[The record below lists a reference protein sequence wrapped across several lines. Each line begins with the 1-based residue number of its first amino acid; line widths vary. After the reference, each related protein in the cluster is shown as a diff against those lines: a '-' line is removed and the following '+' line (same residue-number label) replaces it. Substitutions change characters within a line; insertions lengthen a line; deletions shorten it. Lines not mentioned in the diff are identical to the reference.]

1 MRTVEFITEVE
12 NLGFKAKKTEKLI
25 EIYDQQNT
33 LLIKVRED
41 TEFGIDTMHSK
52 LKEFDPII
60 IRNLI
65 NLVFEYAATPI
76 KDRGLYLGELRELT
90 AIKVQKYIDGN
101 LGRLED
107 IDLKTNNEGLILTI
121 KINLDEPTVT
131 VDDDYKEWEKE
142 ALEDESDNEIV
153 MLPQGRLTELPV
165 LRVKNSNENNV
176 KVEHKVVG
184 ANVHDQ
190 YVLGKDGGL
199 HYLNIQGYI
208 GTEYGEMSF
217 DVEEDEEYRGVFE
230 SWNFLELMEHDAK
243 KINITDSEEYKY
255 HKAGLKKIFEQGL
268 KEENNR
274 NIELFRK
281 ISEDLGEKILEVS
294 REKLDEKRRIQRKIH
309 QIKSRN
315 N

>member
-41 TEFGIDTMHSK
+41 IELGIDTMHSK

-60 IRNLI
+60 KKNLI

-76 KDRGLYLGELRELT
+76 KNRGLYLGELREGT

-107 IDLKTNNEGLILTI
+107 IDLKTNNEGLTLKI
-121 KINLDEPTVT
+121 KINPDEPTVT
-131 VDDDYKEWEKE
+131 VDDDYEEWEQE
-142 ALEDESDNEIV
+142 ALEDESDNQIV

-165 LRVKNSNENNV
+165 LRVKDSSYDNCNV
-176 KVEHKVVG
+176 EFKVVG
-184 ANVHDQ
+184 DNVHDQ

-199 HYLNIQGYI
+199 HYLNTHCYA
-208 GTEYGEMSF
+208 GTEYGEMKF
-217 DVEEDEEYRGVFE
+217 DVKEDEEYGKVFE
-230 SWNFLELMEHDAK
+230 SWNFFELMDHDAK
-243 KINITDSEEYKY
+243 RLKIDDYENYKD
-255 HKAGLKKIFEQGL
+255 LKKAL
-268 KEENNR
+268 KN
-274 NIELFRK
+274 LFVLAFK
-281 ISEDLGEKILEVS
+281 E
-294 REKLDEKRRIQRKIH
+294 REKETKKI
-309 QIKSRN
+309 IASYINDYKTEMKKD
-315 N
+315 

>member
-25 EIYDQQNT
+25 EIYDKQNT

-41 TEFGIDTMHSK
+41 IEFGIDTMHSK
-52 LKEFDPII
+52 LKDFDPII

-107 IDLKTNNEGLILTI
+107 IDLETNNEGLTLKI
-121 KINLDEPTVT
+121 KINPDEKTVT
-131 VDDDYKEWEKE
+131 VDDDYEEWEQE
-142 ALEDESDNEIV
+142 TLEDELDKEIII
-153 MLPQGRLTELPV
+153 LPQGRLTELPV
-165 LRVKNSNENNV
+165 LRVKDSSYDNCNV
-176 KVEHKVVG
+176 EFKVVG
-184 ANVHDQ
+184 ANVHDK

-217 DVEEDEEYRGVFE
+217 DVEEDEEYGGVFE
-230 SWNFLELMEHDAK
+230 SWNFFELMEHDAK
-243 KINITDSEEYKY
+243 ILKINDHFSYKE
-255 HKAGLKKIFEQGL
+255 LKKAL
-268 KEENNR
+268 R
-274 NIELFRK
+274 NLFT
-281 ISEDLGEKILEVS
+281 LAF
-294 REKLDEKRRIQRKIH
+294 EKRERKNKEVITRH
-309 QIKSRN
+309 INDYKAEMKKD
-315 N
+315 

>member
-41 TEFGIDTMHSK
+41 IEFGIDTMHSK
-52 LKEFDPII
+52 LKDFDPII

-101 LGRLED
+101 LGSIED
-107 IDLKTNNEGLILTI
+107 IDLETNNEGLTLKI
-121 KINLDEPTVT
+121 KINPDEQTVT
-131 VDDDYKEWEKE
+131 VDDDYEEWEQK
-142 ALEDESDNEIV
+142 ALEDESDNQIV
-153 MLPQGRLTELPV
+153 MLPQGRLTQLPV
-165 LRVKNSNENNV
+165 LRVKYSHEFY
-176 KVEHKVVG
+176 KVEHRVVG
-184 ANVHDQ
+184 DNVHDK

-199 HYLNIQGYI
+199 HYLNIQGYV
-208 GTEYGEMSF
+208 GTEYDEMSF
-217 DVEEDEEYRGVFE
+217 DVEEDEEYGKIFE

-243 KINITDSEEYKY
+243 RLKIADYENYKE
-255 HKAGLKKIFEQGL
+255 LKKALRDLFILTF
-268 KEENNR
+268 KE
-274 NIELFRK
+274 
-281 ISEDLGEKILEVS
+281 
-294 REKLDEKRRIQRKIH
+294 REKETKK
-309 QIKSRN
+309 
-315 N
+315 

>member
-33 LLIKVRED
+33 LLIKVKED
-41 TEFGIDTMHSK
+41 IEFGIDTMHSK

-60 IRNLI
+60 IRSLI
-65 NLVFEYAATPI
+65 NLVFEYAATPLKERGPYLEEMKTKAKREFYRYMSGHIGTVKDVLI
-76 KDRGLYLGELRELT
+76 KTKENELNL
-90 AIKVQKYIDGN
+90 KVIVTPRDYEMVGIISD
-101 LGRLED
+101 ED
-107 IDLKTNNEGLILTI
+107 YE
-121 KINLDEPTVT
+121 
-131 VDDDYKEWEKE
+131 EWEKE

-153 MLPQGRLTELPV
+153 MLPQGRLTQLPV
-165 LRVKNSNENNV
+165 LRVKNSHENNV

-184 ANVHDQ
+184 ANVHDK

-217 DVEEDEEYRGVFE
+217 DVEEDEEYGGVFE

-243 KINITDSEEYKY
+243 RLKITNDSNYKR
-255 HKAGLKKIFEQGL
+255 HKQALS
-268 KEENNR
+268 
-274 NIELFRK
+274 ELFNLAFK
-281 ISEDLGEKILEVS
+281 E
-294 REKLDEKRRIQRKIH
+294 REKRNREIITRYTNDYKESMKID
-309 QIKSRN
+309 
-315 N
+315 

>member
-41 TEFGIDTMHSK
+41 IEFGIDTMHSK
-52 LKEFDPII
+52 LKDFDPII

-65 NLVFEYAATPI
+65 NLVFEYAATPL
-76 KDRGLYLGELRELT
+76 KDRGLYFGELEEQ
-90 AIKVQKYIDGN
+90 IMIEVQKYIKGIFGN
-101 LGRLED
+101 VQD
-107 IDLKTNNEGLILTI
+107 IDLKTNNNGLTLKI
-121 KINLDEPTVT
+121 KINPHAPKVT
-131 VDDDYKEWEKE
+131 VDEDYEEWEQE
-142 ALEDESDNEIV
+142 ALEDKSDNEIL

-176 KVEHKVVG
+176 KVELKVVG
-184 ANVHDQ
+184 ANVHDK

-217 DVEEDEEYRGVFE
+217 DVGEDEEYRGVFE

-243 KINITDSEEYKY
+243 KLNIIDSEEYKY
-255 HKAGLKKIFEQGL
+255 HKAGLKKIFEQGF
-268 KEENNR
+268 KEENKR

-281 ISEDLGEKILEVS
+281 ISEDLGEKILEVG
-294 REKLDEKRRIQRKIH
+294 REKLDEKRRI
-309 QIKSRN
+309 
-315 N
+315 

>member
-12 NLGFKAKKTEKLI
+12 NLGFKAKKSEKLI

-41 TEFGIDTMHSK
+41 IEFGIDTMHSK

-60 IRNLI
+60 KKNLI

-76 KDRGLYLGELRELT
+76 KNRGLYLGELREET

-107 IDLKTNNEGLILTI
+107 IDLETNNEGLTLKI
-121 KINLDEPTVT
+121 KINPDEQTVT
-131 VDDDYKEWEKE
+131 VDDDYEEWEQE

-165 LRVKNSNENNV
+165 LRVKDSSYDNCNV
-176 KVEHKVVG
+176 EFKVVG
-184 ANVHDQ
+184 DNVHDQ

-199 HYLNIQGYI
+199 HYLNTHCYA
-208 GTEYGEMSF
+208 GTEYGEMKF
-217 DVEEDEEYRGVFE
+217 DVKEDEEYRGVFE
-230 SWNFLELMEHDAK
+230 SWNFFELMDHDAK
-243 KINITDSEEYKY
+243 RLKIADYENYKE
-255 HKAGLKKIFEQGL
+255 LKKAL
-268 KEENNR
+268 KN
-274 NIELFRK
+274 LFTLAFKERERK
-281 ISEDLGEKILEVS
+281 NKEVITNYL
-294 REKLDEKRRIQRKIH
+294 RGHRC
-309 QIKSRN
+309 
-315 N
+315 

>member
-12 NLGFKAKKTEKLI
+12 NLGFKAIKSEKLI

-41 TEFGIDTMHSK
+41 IEFGIDTMHSK

-60 IRNLI
+60 KKNLI

-76 KDRGLYLGELRELT
+76 KNRGLYLGELREET

-107 IDLKTNNEGLILTI
+107 IDLETNNEGLTLKI
-121 KINLDEPTVT
+121 KINPDEQTVT
-131 VDDDYKEWEKE
+131 VDDDYEEWEQE

-165 LRVKNSNENNV
+165 LRVKDSSYDNCNV
-176 KVEHKVVG
+176 EFKVVG
-184 ANVHDQ
+184 DNVHDQ

-199 HYLNIQGYI
+199 HYLNTHCYA
-208 GTEYGEMSF
+208 GTEYGEMKF
-217 DVEEDEEYRGVFE
+217 DVKEDEEYGKVFE
-230 SWNFLELMEHDAK
+230 SWNFFELMEHDAK
-243 KINITDSEEYKY
+243 RLKVDNHLNYGE
-255 HKAGLKKIFEQGL
+255 LKKALRNLFTL
-268 KEENNR
+268 ASKKRDRKNKEVITRHINDYKAEM
-274 NIELFRK
+274 K
-281 ISEDLGEKILEVS
+281 KD
-294 REKLDEKRRIQRKIH
+294 
-309 QIKSRN
+309 
-315 N
+315 

>member
-41 TEFGIDTMHSK
+41 IEFGIDTMHSK

-60 IRNLI
+60 KKNLI

-76 KDRGLYLGELRELT
+76 KNRGLYLGELREET

-107 IDLKTNNEGLILTI
+107 IDLKTNEEGLTLKI
-121 KINLDEPTVT
+121 KINPDEQTVT
-131 VDDDYKEWEKE
+131 VDDDYEEWEQE

-165 LRVKNSNENNV
+165 LRVKDSSYDNCNV
-176 KVEHKVVG
+176 EFKVVG
-184 ANVHDQ
+184 DNVHDQ

-199 HYLNIQGYI
+199 HYLNTHCYA
-208 GTEYGEMSF
+208 GTEYGEMKF
-217 DVEEDEEYRGVFE
+217 DVKEDEEYGKVFE
-230 SWNFLELMEHDAK
+230 SWNFFELMEHDAK
-243 KINITDSEEYKY
+243 RLKIDNHLNYGE
-255 HKAGLKKIFEQGL
+255 LKKAL
-268 KEENNR
+268 R
-274 NIELFRK
+274 NLFT
-281 ISEDLGEKILEVS
+281 LAF
-294 REKLDEKRRIQRKIH
+294 EKRERKNKEIITRH
-309 QIKSRN
+309 INDYKADMKN
-315 N
+315 A

>member
-12 NLGFKAKKTEKLI
+12 NLGFKAKKSEKLI

-41 TEFGIDTMHSK
+41 IEFGIDTMHSK

-60 IRNLI
+60 KKNLI

-76 KDRGLYLGELRELT
+76 KDRGLYLGELREET

-107 IDLKTNNEGLILTI
+107 IDLETNNEGLTLKI
-121 KINLDEPTVT
+121 KINPDEQTVT
-131 VDDDYKEWEKE
+131 VDDDYEEWEQE

-153 MLPQGRLTELPV
+153 MLPQGRLTQLPV
-165 LRVKNSNENNV
+165 LRVKNSHENNV

-184 ANVHDQ
+184 ANVHDK

-217 DVEEDEEYRGVFE
+217 DVEEDEEYGGVFE
-230 SWNFLELMEHDAK
+230 SWNFFELMEHDAK
-243 KINITDSEEYKY
+243 ILKINDHFSYKD
-255 HKAGLKKIFEQGL
+255 LKKALRNLFTLTL
-268 KEENNR
+268 KERERR
-274 NIELFRK
+274 NKK
-281 ISEDLGEKILEVS
+281 IIASYINDYKAEMK
-294 REKLDEKRRIQRKIH
+294 
-309 QIKSRN
+309 N
-315 N
+315 A

>member
-41 TEFGIDTMHSK
+41 IEFGIDTMHSK

-60 IRNLI
+60 KKNLI

-76 KDRGLYLGELRELT
+76 KNRGLYLGELREET

-107 IDLKTNNEGLILTI
+107 IDLKTNEEGLTLKI
-121 KINLDEPTVT
+121 KINPDEPTIT
-131 VDDDYKEWEKE
+131 VDDDYEEWEQE
-142 ALEDESDNEIV
+142 ALEDESDNQIV

-165 LRVKNSNENNV
+165 LRVKDSSYDNCNV
-176 KVEHKVVG
+176 EFKVVG
-184 ANVHDQ
+184 DNVHDQ

-199 HYLNIQGYI
+199 HYLNTHCYA
-208 GTEYGEMSF
+208 GTEYGEMKF
-217 DVEEDEEYRGVFE
+217 DVKEDEEYGKVFE
-230 SWNFLELMEHDAK
+230 SWNFFELMDHDAK

-268 KEENNR
+268 KEENKR

-281 ISEDLGEKILEVS
+281 ISEDLGEKILEVG
-294 REKLDEKRRIQRKIH
+294 REKLDEKRRI
-309 QIKSRN
+309 
-315 N
+315 

>member
-41 TEFGIDTMHSK
+41 IEFGIDTMHSK

-60 IRNLI
+60 KKNLI

-76 KDRGLYLGELRELT
+76 KNRGLYLGELREET

-107 IDLKTNNEGLILTI
+107 IDLKTNEEGLTLKI
-121 KINLDEPTVT
+121 KINPDEQTVT
-131 VDDDYKEWEKE
+131 VDDDYEEWEQE

-153 MLPQGRLTELPV
+153 ILPQGRLTQLPV
-165 LRVKNSNENNV
+165 LRVKDSSYDNCNV
-176 KVEHKVVG
+176 EFKVVG
-184 ANVHDQ
+184 DNVHDQ

-199 HYLNIQGYI
+199 HYLNTHCYA
-208 GTEYGEMSF
+208 GTEYGEMKF
-217 DVEEDEEYRGVFE
+217 DVKEDEEYGKVFE
-230 SWNFLELMEHDAK
+230 SWNFFELMEHDAK
-243 KINITDSEEYKY
+243 RLKVDNHLNYGE
-255 HKAGLKKIFEQGL
+255 LKKALRNLFTL
-268 KEENNR
+268 ASKKRDRKNKEVITRHINDYKAEM
-274 NIELFRK
+274 K
-281 ISEDLGEKILEVS
+281 KD
-294 REKLDEKRRIQRKIH
+294 
-309 QIKSRN
+309 
-315 N
+315 

>member
-1 MRTVEFITEVE
+1 MRTVQFITEVE
-12 NLGFKAKKTEKLI
+12 NLGFKAIKSEKLI

-41 TEFGIDTMHSK
+41 IEFGIDTMHSR
-52 LKEFDPII
+52 LKEYDPII
-60 IRNLI
+60 KKSLI

-76 KDRGLYLGELRELT
+76 KNRGPYLEEMKTKAKKEFYKYMNEHIGTVKDVLIKTKENELNLKVIITPRDYELVG
-90 AIKVQKYIDGN
+90 IIS
-101 LGRLED
+101 
-107 IDLKTNNEGLILTI
+107 
-121 KINLDEPTVT
+121 
-131 VDDDYKEWEKE
+131 DDDYEEWEKE

-199 HYLNIQGYI
+199 HYLNTQGYV
-208 GTEYGEMSF
+208 GTEYGEMLF

-243 KINITDSEEYKY
+243 RLKIIDDSNYKRHKQAISSLFNLAFKERERKNREIITGYTNDYKESM
-255 HKAGLKKIFEQGL
+255 KI
-268 KEENNR
+268 
-274 NIELFRK
+274 
-281 ISEDLGEKILEVS
+281 D
-294 REKLDEKRRIQRKIH
+294 
-309 QIKSRN
+309 
-315 N
+315 

>member
-25 EIYDQQNT
+25 KIYDQQNT
-33 LLIKVRED
+33 ELIKVKED
-41 TEFGIDTMHSK
+41 TELGIETMHSK
-52 LKEFDPII
+52 LKEFDPVIKK
-60 IRNLI
+60 NLI

-107 IDLKTNNEGLILTI
+107 IDLETNNEGLTLKI
-121 KINLDEPTVT
+121 KINPDEQTVT
-131 VDDDYKEWEKE
+131 VDDDYEEWEQE
-142 ALEDESDNEIV
+142 ALEDEADNEIV
-153 MLPQGRLTELPV
+153 MLPQGRLTQLPV
-165 LRVKNSNENNV
+165 LRVKNSHENNV

-184 ANVHDQ
+184 ANVHDK

-217 DVEEDEEYRGVFE
+217 DVEEDEEYGGVFE
-230 SWNFLELMEHDAK
+230 SWNFFELMEHDAK
-243 KINITDSEEYKY
+243 ILKINDHFSYKD
-255 HKAGLKKIFEQGL
+255 LKKALRNLFTLTL
-268 KEENNR
+268 KERERR
-274 NIELFRK
+274 NKK
-281 ISEDLGEKILEVS
+281 IIASYINDYKAEMK
-294 REKLDEKRRIQRKIH
+294 
-309 QIKSRN
+309 N
-315 N
+315 A